1 MAFLSH
7 LITSSRLSTSILVRI
22 LLFSGQFTL
31 AITSLQAYLDYE
43 SRIDG
48 ATQDAA
54 RTVKLFS
61 ESIGRSIWELNH
73 PNTNEQAQSLFNAG
87 YFSYIV
93 IELDIEATKSLGKA
107 TISLGKSRNTS
118 EEQHVVPL
126 TFSFSGQVFDVGD
139 LVYEVD
145 NQRIKQKVIND
156 LYLILISQFIKTFMV
171 SIFILYI
178 LHRTVIRHINEIT
191 NWLNAFKSDSRFQPM
206 LSTIDMADDNEMVKL
221 KSQISNMGAMVH
233 QHTVELE
240 SIVEQR
246 TAELEEAN
254 SALKKLAYTDSLT
267 GVANRTAFFEKAD
280 KELRRS
286 RRLSYDLGLIMLDLD
301 HFKSVNDN
309 YGHDA
314 GDEVLKR
321 VTQSMSKCLREED
334 TLGRLGGE
342 EFAII
347 VPGADKQGMHKLATR
362 LHESLNL
369 QDFSFLEQNKKIT
382 VSIGYTKANTNEP
395 FKAALKRADEHL
407 YTAKESGR
415 NNSVTDKEFV
425 YRVIN

>member
-7 LITSSRLSTSILVRI
+7 LINSSRLSTSILIRI
-22 LLFSGQFTL
+22 LLFSGLFTL
-31 AITSLQAYLDYE
+31 AITSFQLYIDYE
-43 SRIDG
+43 SRLNEV
-48 ATQDAA
+48 TQDASH
-54 RTVKLFS
+54 TVELFS
-61 ESIGRSIWELNH
+61 KAIGRSIWELNSDQ
-73 PNTNEQAQSLFNAG
+73 TAEQLQSLLNAG
-87 YFSYIV
+87 YFSYVEVNEVDVSDSKLI
-93 IELDIEATKSLGKA
+93 ASFSLGEKQN
-107 TISLGKSRNTS
+107 SSQK
-118 EEQHVVPL
+118 QHIIPL
-126 TFSFSGQVFDVGD
+126 SYSFSGRVHNIGNMA
-139 LVYEVD
+139 YEID
-145 NQRIKQKVIND
+145 SKRIEQKVIND

-178 LHRTVIRHINEIT
+178 LHRTIIRHIDEIA

-206 LSTIDMADDNEMVKL
+206 PSTIDQADDNEMVKL

-233 QHTVELE
+233 QHTVKLE

-246 TAELEEAN
+246 TAELEKAN
-254 SALKKLAYTDSLT
+254 AALKNLAYTDSLT
-267 GVANRTAFFEKAD
+267 GVANRTAFFEKAN
-280 KELRRS
+280 KELKRS

-314 GDEVLKR
+314 GDEVLKL
-321 VTQSMSKCLREED
+321 VTHSMSKCLREED

-347 VPGADKQGMHKLATR
+347 VPGADKQGMHKLARR
-362 LHESLNL
+362 LHESLKL
-369 QDFSFLEQNKKIT
+369 QDFSFLEKNKKIT
-382 VSIGYTKANTNEP
+382 VSIGYTKVNTNEP
-395 FKAALKRADEHL
+395 FKSALKRADEHL
-407 YTAKESGR
+407 YSAKESGR